1 MTVKTRDLLHLL
13 IRVLIRHQ
21 KVNYRIKEITPDN
34 GWPLQEVDYQ
44 QMEADNLGEDWD
56 CLGNFFD
63 ICDSFITFG

>member
-1 MTVKTRDLLHLL
+1 MTAKTRDLLHLL

-63 ICDSFITFG
+63 ICDSFIMFG

>member
-34 GWPLQEVDYQ
+34 DWPLQEVDYQ

-63 ICDSFITFG
+63 ICDSFIMFG